1 MIGKIRDAVSAA
13 FVLGAVD
20 NKSTSMKQPEKLE
33 APDGIVERKESAA
46 QNVINSAR
54 EAKQDAEVA
63 DKFGHKNE
71 QESTPQQQQKMDAE
85 AVSNLT
91 QELNKLMRE
100 INCNIEFQYSQ
111 EVNLM
116 TVRMV
121 DKETKEVL
129 REYPPEDMIE
139 GMIKAR
145 DWLGAFLDKDA

>member
-1 MIGKIRDAVSAA
+1 MIGKIKDAVSAA

-20 NKSTSMKQPEKLE
+20 KAGAMQQKPE

-46 QNVINSAR
+46 ENVINSVR
-54 EAKQDAEVA
+54 EAAQSSSDVA

-71 QESTPQQQQKMDAE
+71 QEPSQQQQQLDAE
-85 AVSNLT
+85 TVSNLT

-100 INCNIEFQYSQ
+100 INCDIEFQYSQ

-129 REYPPEDMIE
+129 REYPPEDMIK

-145 DWLGAFLDKDA
+145 DWLGAFLDKNA

>member
-1 MIGKIRDAVSAA
+1 MIGKIKDAVSAA

-20 NKSTSMKQPEKLE
+20 KAGAMQQKPE

-46 QNVINSAR
+46 ENVINSVR
-54 EAKQDAEVA
+54 EAAQASADVA

-71 QESTPQQQQKMDAE
+71 QEPSQQQQQLDAE
-85 AVSNLT
+85 TVNNLT

-100 INCNIEFQYSQ
+100 INCDIEFQYSQ

-129 REYPPEDMIE
+129 REYPPEDMIK

-145 DWLGAFLDKDA
+145 DWLGAFLDKNA

>member
-20 NKSTSMKQPEKLE
+20 KAGASQQKLE
-33 APDGIVERKESAA
+33 APDGIVEHTESAA
-46 QNVINSAR
+46 GNVIKSVQ
-54 EAKQDAEVA
+54 EAAESAEVA
-63 DKFGHKNE
+63 DKFGNKNE
-71 QESTPQQQQKMDAE
+71 EKESSQQQLDAE
-85 AVSNLT
+85 TVNNLT

-100 INCNIEFQYSQ
+100 INCDIEFQYSQ
-111 EVNLM
+111 EANLM

-129 REYPPEDMIE
+129 REYPPEDMIK

-145 DWLGAFLDKDA
+145 DWLGAFLDKNA